1 MAEREVKELMLPDTG
16 GHQIGDSVVVVMRE
30 SLGFQAVFLSYLW
43 PLIIVVTALIAFSR
57 VIPDERIAGLMALA
71 MLAPY
76 YLALFM
82 FRDKIQKHFAFELTD
97 KFL

>member
-30 SLGFQAVFLSYLW
+30 SLGFQAVFLGYLW
-43 PLIIVVTALIAFSR
+43 PVVIVVTALIAFSC

-71 MLAPY
+71 MLLPY
-76 YLALFM
+76 YLALLL
-82 FRDKIQKHFAFELTD
+82 FRDKIQKHFTFSLED
-97 KFL
+97 